1 MAKDGRE
8 WIKSKES
15 DRCEG
20 RALLMERGE
29 HLCRYNVYIHVYVCM
44 YHTHLRVSKSMLIDR

>member
-29 HLCRYNVYIHVYVCM
+29 HLCMYNVYIYMCMYVCIILT
-44 YHTHLRVSKSMLIDR
+44 YVYPNLC